1 MGKDRKENIMAS
13 FCTSCA
19 TALEPGAKFCGR
31 CGTVVE
37 APPSSIAVQS
47 VPVAQSFSHKHGRR
61 YPALRII
68 AVILKVLAALT
79 AIGGVLSALAAGSIP
94 SPGFGV
100 PGGGAIALLI
110 ILGGLGYGLF
120 LWASA
125 EMINVVLDIEE
136 NTRRAAGQS
145 EGST

>member
-1 MGKDRKENIMAS
+1 MAN
-13 FCTSCA
+13 FCNSCA
-19 TALEPGAKFCGR
+19 APLESTAKFCR
-31 CGTVVE
+31 ACGAAVE
-37 APPSSIAVQS
+37 AHPANITVQ
-47 VPVAQSFSHKHGRR
+47 PVATSQVLPPTRGRR
-61 YPALRII
+61 YPALHII

-79 AIGGVLSALAAGSIP
+79 AIAGVLSGIAAGSIP

-110 ILGGLGYGLF
+110 ILGGLAYALF

-136 NTRRAAGQS
+136 NTRRAAG
-145 EGST
+145 